1 MGVLLKPKPLAK
13 KRMSVREFLALP
25 PDEAFETELVYG
37 EMIAMPKPGADH
49 NDLMVDLGDL
59 LRRWVRFYLL
69 GRICFDID
77 IILDEDNALVY
88 APIFFLSQRRTC
100 TGFEGPVYG
109 PADLAIE
116 IKSPS
121 DRPSRQMSSMPI
133 TSATV
138 FRGTGS
144 STRSATN
151 RRWRSTTGEWH
162 LRHTQ

>member
-88 APIFFLSQRRTC
+88 AP
-100 TGFEGPVYG
+100 
-109 PADLAIE
+109 DLLIDPLGDEPTLAE
-116 IKSPS
+116 H
-121 DRPSRQMSSMPI
+121 Q
-133 TSATV
+133 
-138 FRGTGS
+138 
-144 STRSATN
+144 
-151 RRWRSTTGEWH
+151 W
-162 LRHTQ
+162 